1 VKILLTS
8 IGTRG
13 DIEPFIA
20 HGQILEE
27 KGHKVFYAFPAQ
39 FSKLVPSHNQFFP
52 LSPKI
57 IELIHGEKGRTV
69 MGNASLI
76 AKLQALWYLYKEGQ
90 KVNKDIS
97 LEHLDAIDQINPDV
111 IVSNPKCSVP
121 TLWTLK
127 TGKPH
132 IWLSPVPYV
141 MHYVKDHAHLGFG
154 SDYGSIINKLTYK
167 LANYGL
173 TKNIKGATKHL
184 PNEYTFSS
192 SKISKA
198 ILTSRMIFAISPA
211 LCPKPNYWPNQVEV
225 TGYKKIKDKSKQPI
239 SEELMAFI
247 NRHEKVLFLTFGS
260 MLNEDPKGI
269 SKLIYESLVETKI
282 PVIVNTAAGGLLELE
297 KFKQHP
303 AFFFTKTIDYNA
315 IFPKISAVV
324 HHGGSGTTHTA
335 LMHARP
341 SMIVPHVIDQFQW
354 NRILHKKGVGPLGPS
369 INKLEKS
376 EFKSKLSD
384 LLSKVDYSTA
394 AKKIAIEMN
403 KEAKCSISYLI
414 Y

>member
-1 VKILLTS
+1 MKILLTS

-13 DIEPFIA
+13 DIEPFIG
-20 HGQILEE
+20 HGQVLEE
-27 KGHKVFYAFPAQ
+27 KGHTVFYAFPAQ

-76 AKLQALWYLYKEGQ
+76 AKLKALWYLFKEGQ

-97 LEHLDAIDQINPDV
+97 LEHLDAINQINPDV

-141 MHYVKDHAHLGFG
+141 MHYVKNHAHLGFG
-154 SDYGSIINKLTYK
+154 SNYGSLINKLTYK
-167 LANYGL
+167 LANFGL
-173 TKNIKGATKHL
+173 TKNIRGATKHL
-184 PNEYTFSS
+184 PKDYAFLS
-192 SKISKA
+192 SKIRKA
-198 ILTSRMIFAISPA
+198 ILKSRMIFAVSPA
-211 LCPKPNYWPNQVEV
+211 LCPRQNYWPSHVEV
-225 TGYKKIKDKSKQPI
+225 TGYKKTRDNSKQPLRDEVI
-239 SEELMAFI
+239 TFI

-260 MLNEDPKGI
+260 MLSQDPRGV
-269 SKLIYESLVETKI
+269 STLIYEALLETKI
-282 PVIVNTAAGGLLELE
+282 PVIVNTAAGGLIELE

-303 AFFFTKTIDYNA
+303 DFLFTKTIDYNA

-335 LMHARP
+335 LMHASP

-376 EFKSKLSD
+376 EFKSKLLD
-384 LLSKVDYSTA
+384 MLSNDRYRKA
-394 AKKIAIEMN
+394 AKKLANQMN
-403 KEAKCSISYLI
+403 DGTQYVDILS
-414 Y
+414 

>member
-1 VKILLTS
+1 MKILLTS

-39 FSKLVPSHNQFFP
+39 FSKLVPSHNQFYP

-69 MGNASLI
+69 MGNARLI
-76 AKLQALWYLYKEGQ
+76 AKIKALWYLYKEGQ

-97 LEHLDAIDQINPDV
+97 IEHLEAIDQINPDV

-141 MHYVKDHAHLGFG
+141 MHYVKNHAHLGFG

-167 LANYGL
+167 LANFGL

-184 PNEYTFSS
+184 PKDYSFSS
-192 SKISKA
+192 SKIRKA
-198 ILTSRMIFAISPA
+198 ILKSRMIFAVSPA
-211 LCPKPNYWPNQVEV
+211 LCPKQKYWPSHVEV
-225 TGYKKIKDKSKQPI
+225 TGYKKTKDNCKQPLSDEVI
-239 SEELMAFI
+239 AFI

-260 MLNEDPKGI
+260 MLSQDPKGI
-269 SKLIYESLVETKI
+269 SELIYEALVETRI
-282 PVIVNTAAGGLLELE
+282 PAIVNTAAGGLIALE

-303 AFFFTKTIDYNA
+303 DFLFTKTIDYNA

-341 SMIVPHVIDQFQW
+341 SIIVPHVIDQFQW

-376 EFKSKLSD
+376 EFKSKLLD
-384 LLSKVDYSTA
+384 MLSNDRYRKA
-394 AKKIAIEMN
+394 AKKLANQMN
-403 KEAKCSISYLI
+403 DGTQYVDIIS
-414 Y
+414 